1 MDELYFQVLRVK
13 QKEEECASAALLQV
27 LKYFGDTKTSL
38 EDIIDYCGEHFKFR
52 DWDYLLGCF
61 ALDNDYSARVHSRS
75 LSIFDSTWYDLDVDS
90 LIQKLKKQREYT
102 QGLEE
107 TFYGYKK
114 LHLEVQSA
122 IRFLENG
129 GEIDFSSIS
138 KNLIISYLNRK
149 IPVIATF
156 TAQLAYKLPKESDDE
171 CDDIGGEPWKHTLVI
186 NGFKKNRFYVT
197 DPADFQ
203 PEPEYSVNSDT
214 LIDAIIRYDSNLL
227 IINNQRLS

>member
-1 MDELYFQVLRVK
+1 MDELYFPVPRIK

-27 LKYFGDTKTSL
+27 LKYFEDTKTSL

-61 ALDNDYSARVHSRS
+61 ALDNGYSARVHSRS
-75 LSIFDSTWYDLDVDS
+75 LSIFDSTWYDLDVGS
-90 LIQKLKKQREYT
+90 LIQKLKKQQEHTRK
-102 QGLEE
+102 LEE
-107 TFYGYKK
+107 TFCGYKK

-138 KNLIISYLNRK
+138 KDLIISYLNGK

-156 TAQLAYKLPKESDDE
+156 TAQLVYKLSKESDDGH
-171 CDDIGGEPWKHTLVI
+171 DDVGGEPWKHTLVI
-186 NGFKKNRFYVT
+186 NGFKKNRFYVI
-197 DPADFQ
+197 DPANFQ
-203 PEPEYSVNSDT
+203 PEPKYSINSDT

-227 IINNQRLS
+227 IINNQRFF